1 MRSNHS
7 VGRHRRPGP
16 ARALVTRTAV
26 FSGAAV
32 ATVLM
37 AGGPATAA
45 TASTGGAEVSAPT
58 VTESAPTA
66 EPPCTGTAL
75 DAIIGPAAGVD
86 CNSNPADNDPT
97 NPGGPTTP
105 DDGGGTPP
113 AGGGTPGAPP
123 ISCTGSP
130 LDAFTTCATGGHSE
144 RGGDRGDAVGDDTP
158 SYGSGGSGQGEN
170 PPAG

>member
-26 FSGAAV
+26 STGAAV
-32 ATVLM
+32 AAVLM

-45 TASTGGAEVSAPT
+45 TASTDGAAV
-58 VTESAPTA
+58 SAPTA
-66 EPPCTGTAL
+66 EPPCTGTPL
-75 DAIIGPAAGVD
+75 DAIVGPAAGVD
-86 CNSNPADNDPT
+86 CNSNPEDDDPT
-97 NPGGPTTP
+97 DPGGPGTP
-105 DDGGGTPP
+105 DDGGGSPP
-113 AGGGTPGAPP
+113 AGGGAPGAPP

-144 RGGDRGDAVGDDTP
+144 RGGDRGDAVGEDTP
-158 SYGSGGSGQGEN
+158 SYGSGGSGEGDN